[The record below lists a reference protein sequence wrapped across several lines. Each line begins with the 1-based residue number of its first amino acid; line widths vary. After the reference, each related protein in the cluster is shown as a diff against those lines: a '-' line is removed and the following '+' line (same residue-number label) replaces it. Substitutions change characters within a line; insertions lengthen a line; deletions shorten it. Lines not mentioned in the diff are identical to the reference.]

1 MDLRT
6 ARGQV
11 SIVQV
16 AEYLGYT
23 YNKSKGEIRPQYEH
37 PNGDKVII
45 CNPNDNNRQI
55 YFNRDGSNDKGSILD
70 FIKNRLSDFKN
81 ISYQKGMDGVTQVL
95 KQFTNEPNTA
105 TPDAKRHDAERIHQ
119 YQASKIEKPQFDISQ
134 FSVTNS
140 PSLNQ
145 LEYLS
150 KRGINNKT
158 LKAFQKHIALVK
170 DNQGNTPTNIGFP
183 YKNDKGEVTGFELR
197 NNDFKGHARGTDK
210 ESSVWAANFAMRKE
224 MTRKVFLFESA
235 IDAMSFYQL
244 FNKQYD
250 FKHAAFISFGGSL
263 APKQID
269 MVTKSYLNARF
280 FSGFDND
287 YNGNMFDIMFEKRLN
302 PNFEVEFKRE
312 ENQIVALHKD
322 VEHRFEKDA
331 ISLKAISESANLK
344 PMLYVIKPKGL
355 HKDYNDELWSLTE
368 QIKQAEKKNIKLSK

>member
-1 MDLRT
+1 MAFRT

-11 SIVQV
+11 SIIQI
-16 AEYLGYT
+16 AEHLGYT

-70 FIKNRLSDFKN
+70 FIENRLSDFKN
-81 ISYQKGMDGVTQVL
+81 ISGQKGMDGVTQVL

-105 TPDAKRHDAERIHQ
+105 PPDAKRHDAERIHQ
-119 YQASKIEKPQFDISQ
+119 YQVPKIEKLQFDNSQ
-134 FSVTNS
+134 FTVTNT
-140 PSLNQ
+140 PSVSQ

-150 KRGINNKT
+150 KLGLNDKT
-158 LKAFQKHIALVK
+158 LTAFQKHIVLIK
-170 DNQGNTPTNIGFP
+170 DPQSNTPTNIGFP
-183 YKNDKGEVTGFELR
+183 YKNDSGVVTGFELR

-224 MTRKVFLFESA
+224 MTRSVFLFESA

-244 FNKQYD
+244 SNKQYD
-250 FKHAAFISFGGSL
+250 FKHASFISFGGSL

-269 MVTKSYLNARF
+269 MVTKSYLNACF

-302 PNFEVEFKRE
+302 PNFDMEFKRE
-312 ENQIVALHKD
+312 ENQIFGVSNGK
-322 VEHRFEKDA
+322 EYRFEKDS
-331 ISLKAISESANLK
+331 ISLKAIVEAANLK
-344 PMLYVIKPKGL
+344 SLLYVTKPNEG
-355 HKDYNDELWSLTE
+355 KDYNEMLKTLTE
-368 QIKQAEKKNIKLSK
+368 KINQTERKQSK

>member
-1 MDLRT
+1 MIKYDIYIMRK
-6 ARGQV
+6 
-11 SIVQV
+11 IPFKI
-16 AEYLGYT
+16 YT
-23 YNKSKGEIRPQYEH
+23 CNNSKGEIRPQYEH

-55 YFNRDGSNDKGSILD
+55 YFNRDGSNDKGSVID

-95 KQFTNEPNTA
+95 TQFTNEPNTA
-105 TPDAKRHDAERIHQ
+105 SPLHKESSGQ
-119 YQASKIEKPQFDISQ
+119 YQSPKIEKPQFDISQ

-158 LKAFQKHIALVK
+158 LKAFQKHIALLK

-197 NNDFKGHARGTDK
+197 NNDFKGYARGTDK

-224 MTRKVFLFESA
+224 MTRKAFLFESA

-244 FNKQYD
+244 SNKQYD
-250 FKHAAFISFGGSL
+250 FKHASFISFGGSL
-263 APKQID
+263 TPKQID
-269 MVTKSYLNARF
+269 MVTKSYLNACF
-280 FSGFDND
+280 FSGFEND

-302 PNFEVEFKRE
+302 PHFDIEFKRE
-312 ENQIVALHKD
+312 DNQILGISNGK
-322 VEHRFEKDA
+322 EYRFEKDS
-331 ISLKAISESANLK
+331 ISLKAISEATNLK
-344 PMLYVIKPKGL
+344 SLLYVTKPNDS
-355 HKDYNDELWSLTE
+355 KDYNEMLKTLTE
-368 QIKQAEKKNIKLSK
+368 KINETERKGMKIK